1 MNSRS
6 IHLSLFKNPVIRLV
20 FFATMTTAFI
30 FGYLD
35 HLVPGDFE
43 RLHIFLFNLTTGGT
57 IILYFTENRPIPG
70 WKPVIFFFGS
80 IVYAILA
87 FLEFYL
93 AAAILSLPLAV
104 IVELIRIRT
113 FSFIPA
119 DFFRNQ
125 VDVARK
131 FHQASL
137 LCLSLALVISSVVI
151 INNTH
156 THWFYFEKLRL
167 NVFFLGFS
175 FPVSLITLSIIFTFI
190 SKSSSRLYMEI
201 QDLFFWLINLGVLL
215 FFLFIIYEW
224 MIPETM
230 AALTLFLTVAG
241 VLYFFFHN
249 GLTIQQNLILKS
261 GAFFLLSTAITGVLY
276 IIIKVLPGDYYQ
288 SGETILTIHSY
299 LSLYGWNLSGL
310 MVIIRWNDFPLK
322 LNTKWFI
329 AFHWITILILP
340 PLAQGSILFAVISTA
355 SYMILLAFVFHR
367 VPRLRFF

>member
-1 MNSRS
+1 MSSGN

-20 FFATMTTAFI
+20 FFVTMIAAFI
-30 FGYLD
+30 FGYMD
-35 HLVPGDFE
+35 HLFPGNFE

-70 WKPVIFFFGS
+70 WKPVTFFLGS
-80 IVYAILA
+80 IVFAVLA
-87 FLEFYL
+87 FLELYL
-93 AAAILSLPLAV
+93 AAAMISLPLAL
-104 IVELIRIRT
+104 IAELIRINT
-113 FSFIPA
+113 FSFFPV
-119 DFFRNQ
+119 DFFRRH

-131 FHQASL
+131 FHHAAL
-137 LCLSLALVISSVVI
+137 LCLSMALVISSVVI
-151 INNTH
+151 INNTQ

-190 SKSSSRLYMEI
+190 NKSSSKLYLEI
-201 QDLFFWLINLGVLL
+201 QDLFFWLINLGVIL
-215 FFLFIIYEW
+215 FFLFIIFEW
-224 MIPETM
+224 MIPEAM
-230 AALTLFLTVAG
+230 AALTLSLTVIG
-241 VLYFFFHN
+241 ILYFFFHN

-276 IIIKVLPGDYYQ
+276 IVVKVLPVDIYR

-310 MVIIRWNDFPLK
+310 LVIIRWNDFPLR

-340 PLAQGSILFAVISTA
+340 PLAQGSLAFAVLSIA

-367 VPRLRFF
+367 VPRLRIF